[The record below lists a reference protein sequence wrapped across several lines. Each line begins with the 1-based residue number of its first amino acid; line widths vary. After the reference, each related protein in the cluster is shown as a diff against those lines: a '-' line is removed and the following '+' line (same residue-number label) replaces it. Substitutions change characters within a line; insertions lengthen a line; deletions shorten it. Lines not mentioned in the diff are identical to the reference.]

1 MWHSVASVA
10 AHCRAH
16 RSGDPGG
23 GGTEKPGCRAAAI
36 AHPASTAR
44 VDNTVLKELLL
55 LHICTASIFA
65 GGEPHC
71 SGRPRGPLLRTRSC
85 TVENLHIFAIL
96 DYDV

>member
-1 MWHSVASVA
+1 M
-10 AHCRAH
+10 
-16 RSGDPGG
+16 
-23 GGTEKPGCRAAAI
+23 
-36 AHPASTAR
+36 
-44 VDNTVLKELLL
+44 LKELLL

-96 DYDV
+96 DYEAIEVRVLAVGRRSDRELLVCVLSRKFGPIPILRVAPGRAALLWR